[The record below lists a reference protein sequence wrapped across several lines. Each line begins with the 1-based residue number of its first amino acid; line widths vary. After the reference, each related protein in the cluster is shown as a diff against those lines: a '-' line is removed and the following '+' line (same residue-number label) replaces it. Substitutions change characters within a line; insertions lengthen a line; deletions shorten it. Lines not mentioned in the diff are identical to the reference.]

1 MGRSR
6 HPVLIGHTGRI
17 GHLCIETP
25 LPLKIG
31 HVGYVGPSQKNE
43 YGLLMGSSIRKNE
56 YGSFLYYSIRI
67 DNVVRI
73 LYDLDTY

>member
-1 MGRSR
+1 MGCSR

-43 YGLLMGSSIRKNE
+43 YG
-56 YGSFLYYSIRI
+56 SFLYYSIRV

-73 LYDLDTY
+73 LYDLGTY